1 MVIILVY
8 HLIMRSAPPTIFSP
22 KKKEKKIMVSFYWL

>member
-22 KKKEKKIMVSFYWL
+22 KKRKKKSW